1 MSNHIPP
8 RSRVLVSHPLL
19 GLGPRSLPPPGPAPL
34 PWAPPDLLWEE
45 SGPPGPLQ
53 PGAYLPRLPSLISPS
68 TDWGVCLCTWLHPP
82 RGSCLRCGVRPWC
95 TSGGP
100 KQDVL
105 HTEVRQGN
113 GPSDPW
119 GAGCQGAPHC
129 YTRLLGMYVPPA
141 SKGSLS
147 VGMLH
152 GAHQVLPSRTGF
164 PRTWTPASVLSRGP
178 LGTGLPTGPG
188 CSSPSSGLGACTLF
202 QGWWQ
207 EWLINHR
214 ASVLSMSEASASC
227 TTRCSRG
234 LGRWNEGH
242 SPGSPGDPWRRAVP
256 PVH

>member
-8 RSRVLVSHPLL
+8 RSRALVSHPLL

-53 PGAYLPRLPSLISPS
+53 PGACLPRLPSLISPS

-82 RGSCLRCGVRPWC
+82 RGSCLRCGGRPWC

-119 GAGCQGAPHC
+119 GAGCQGVPHC
-129 YTRLLGMYVPPA
+129 YTRLLGMYVPPV

-147 VGMLH
+147 VGMLR

-164 PRTWTPASVLSRGP
+164 PRTGHLLPSFQGDLWALVCQLTRAAAPPPVAWAPA
-178 LGTGLPTGPG
+178 
-188 CSSPSSGLGACTLF
+188 PSS
-202 QGWWQ
+202 
-207 EWLINHR
+207 R
-214 ASVLSMSEASASC
+214 AGGRRGGQPQSLSAEH
-227 TTRCSRG
+227 
-234 LGRWNEGH
+234 E
-242 SPGSPGDPWRRAVP
+242 
-256 PVH
+256 